1 MTYSADQKTAF
12 VMLRAQ
18 GKSFEAIA
26 QELGISKPTLLK
38 WQSELFDAIKE
49 QEFYEVQRITE
60 LYQVTRRDRLD
71 AIAKLLGAVR
81 TELARRADAEQLT
94 DLPTDKLTALAL
106 VLEKRLMQDTG
117 RELVSVRVDTT
128 GRLLKSMDE
137 VYIDAD

>member
-81 TELARRADAEQLT
+81 TELARRADAEQLA

-117 RELVSVRVDTT
+117 RELVSVRVDATD
-128 GRLLKSMDE
+128 RLLKSMDE

>member
-1 MTYSADQKTAF
+1 MAYTNDQRMAF
-12 VMLRAQ
+12 VMQRAQ
-18 GKSFEAIA
+18 GKSFDKIA
-26 QELGISKPTLLK
+26 DDLGISKPTLIK
-38 WQSELFDAIKE
+38 WQGEMFEQIRE